1 VATRRPQAA
10 GQPSEIV
17 IPWQS
22 GGLSGVRTI
31 RTYTF
36 TVVAAPT
43 RPLDP
48 DRIAAELAGA
58 AGVVRIDGPG
68 RFAVRFTR
76 RGPAYAVVQRDALDA
91 LIRAGLRP
99 LGIESIE

>member
-1 VATRRPQAA
+1 VIAT
-10 GQPSEIV
+10 
-17 IPWQS
+17 
-22 GGLSGVRTI
+22 
-31 RTYTF
+31 
-36 TVVAAPT
+36 PT

-99 LGIESIE
+99 LGIEGIE